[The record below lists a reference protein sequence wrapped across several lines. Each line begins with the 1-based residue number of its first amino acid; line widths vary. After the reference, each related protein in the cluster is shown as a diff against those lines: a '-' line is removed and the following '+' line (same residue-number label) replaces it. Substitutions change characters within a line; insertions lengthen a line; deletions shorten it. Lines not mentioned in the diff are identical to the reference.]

1 MSLTK
6 SAKNDVYLTC
16 AYQHFYYS
24 VAQSRDKTY
33 SLILRVTQDFLESI
47 KARRRLSISL
57 MVVGVLLIVTGLVF
71 LDGGPGEV
79 LNVITAAAG
88 LTVGSSSFFPIN
100 ELIKLN
106 LKIKTLERLKADLEN
121 VEDTD
126 DEDAEKIEAIIW
138 KFIEQTV
145 VS

>member
-1 MSLTK
+1 VS
-6 SAKNDVYLTC
+6 
-16 AYQHFYYS
+16 F
-24 VAQSRDKTY
+24 VASSRDKTY
-33 SLILRVTQDFLESI
+33 SLILRVTQDFLQSI
-47 KARRRLSISL
+47 KARRRLSILL
-57 MVVGVLLIVTGLVF
+57 MVFGALLIITGFVF
-71 LDGGPGEV
+71 LDGGPGDV
-79 LNVITAAAG
+79 MKVITSAAG

-106 LKIKTLERLKADLEN
+106 LKIKTLERLKVDLESTA
-121 VEDTD
+121 DTD

>member
-1 MSLTK
+1 MS
-6 SAKNDVYLTC
+6 
-16 AYQHFYYS
+16 F
-24 VAQSRDKTY
+24 VASSRDKTY
-33 SLILRVTQDFLESI
+33 SLILRVTQDFLQSI
-47 KARRRLSISL
+47 KARRRLSILL
-57 MVVGVLLIVTGLVF
+57 MVFGALLIITGFVF
-71 LDGGPGEV
+71 LDGGPGDV
-79 LNVITAAAG
+79 MKVITSAAG

-106 LKIKTLERLKADLEN
+106 LKIKTLERLKVDLESTA
-121 VEDTD
+121 DTD

>member
-1 MSLTK
+1 MP
-6 SAKNDVYLTC
+6 N
-16 AYQHFYYS
+16 
-24 VAQSRDKTY
+24 SRDRTY
-33 SLILRVTQDFLESI
+33 SLILRVTQDFLQSI
-47 KARRRLSISL
+47 KARRRLSVIL
-57 MVVGVLLIVTGLVF
+57 MVLGVLLIVTGVVF

-121 VEDTD
+121 VQETSE
-126 DEDAEKIEAIIW
+126 EDAEKIEAIIW

-145 VS
+145 IS

>member
-1 MSLTK
+1 MP
-6 SAKNDVYLTC
+6 N
-16 AYQHFYYS
+16 
-24 VAQSRDKTY
+24 SRDRTY
-33 SLILRVTQDFLESI
+33 SLILRVTQDFLQSI
-47 KARRRLSISL
+47 RARRRLSIML
-57 MVVGVLLIVTGLVF
+57 MIIGVLLVVTGFVF
-71 LDGGPGEV
+71 LDGGPGQV

-121 VEDTD
+121 ADETD

-145 VS
+145 IS

>member
-1 MSLTK
+1 MYVSK
-6 SAKNDVYLTC
+6 SAKNDVYLNGRLSSTN
-16 AYQHFYYS
+16 S

-33 SLILRVTQDFLESI
+33 SLILRVTQDFLQSI
-47 KARRRLSISL
+47 RARRRLSIAL
-57 MVVGVLLIVTGLVF
+57 MVVGVGLIVYGF
-71 LDGGPGEV
+71 LGGSGEV

-106 LKIKTLERLKADLEN
+106 LKIKTLERLRADLEN
-121 VEDTD
+121 VEDID

>member
-1 MSLTK
+1 MP
-6 SAKNDVYLTC
+6 N
-16 AYQHFYYS
+16 
-24 VAQSRDKTY
+24 SRDRTY
-33 SLILRVTQDFLESI
+33 SLILRVTQDFLQSI
-47 KARRRLSISL
+47 KARRRLSVIL
-57 MVVGVLLIVTGLVF
+57 MVIGVLLIITGVVF

-121 VEDTD
+121 VEETSE
-126 DEDAEKIEAIIW
+126 EDAEKIEAIIW

-145 VS
+145 IS

>member
-1 MSLTK
+1 M
-6 SAKNDVYLTC
+6 A
-16 AYQHFYYS
+16 H
-24 VAQSRDKTY
+24 SRDRTY
-33 SLILRVTQDFLESI
+33 SLILRVTQDFLQSI
-47 KARRRLSISL
+47 KARRRLSILL
-57 MVVGVLLIVTGLVF
+57 MIFGVLLIVTGFVF
-71 LDGGPGEV
+71 IEGGPGDV
-79 LNVITAAAG
+79 MKVITSAAG

-121 VEDTD
+121 VETTD
-126 DEDAEKIEAIIW
+126 EEDAEKIEAIIW

>member
-1 MSLTK
+1 MQ
-6 SAKNDVYLTC
+6 N
-16 AYQHFYYS
+16 
-24 VAQSRDKTY
+24 SRDRTY
-33 SLILRVTQDFLESI
+33 SLILRVTQDFLQSI
-47 KARRRLSISL
+47 KARRKLSVIL
-57 MVVGVLLIVTGLVF
+57 MVIGVLLIITGVVF

-121 VEDTD
+121 VEQTSE
-126 DEDAEKIEAIIW
+126 EDAEKIEAIIW

-145 VS
+145 IS

>member
-1 MSLTK
+1 MQ
-6 SAKNDVYLTC
+6 N
-16 AYQHFYYS
+16 
-24 VAQSRDKTY
+24 SRDRTY
-33 SLILRVTQDFLESI
+33 SLILRVTQDFLQSI
-47 KARRRLSISL
+47 KARRRLSIML
-57 MVVGVLLIVTGLVF
+57 MVIGVMLIITGAVF
-71 LDGGPGEV
+71 LEGGPGEV

-121 VEDTD
+121 VEETSE
-126 DEDAEKIEAIIW
+126 EDAEKIEAIIW

-145 VS
+145 IS

>member
-1 MSLTK
+1 MP
-6 SAKNDVYLTC
+6 N
-16 AYQHFYYS
+16 
-24 VAQSRDKTY
+24 SRDRTY
-33 SLILRVTQDFLESI
+33 SLILRVTQDFLQSI
-47 KARRRLSISL
+47 KARRRLSVIL
-57 MVVGVLLIVTGLVF
+57 MIVGVLLIVTGIVF

-106 LKIKTLERLKADLEN
+106 LKIKTLERLRADLEN
-121 VEDTD
+121 VKETSE
-126 DEDAEKIEAIIW
+126 EDAEKIEAIIW

-145 VS
+145 IS

>member
-1 MSLTK
+1 M
-6 SAKNDVYLTC
+6 
-16 AYQHFYYS
+16 
-24 VAQSRDKTY
+24 AQSRDKTY
-33 SLILRVTQDFLESI
+33 SLILRVTQDFLQSI
-47 KARRRLSISL
+47 KARRRLSIIL
-57 MVVGVLLIVTGLVF
+57 MVVGASLIVVAVTV

-106 LKIKTLERLKADLEN
+106 LKIKTLERLRADLEN